1 MNGGSPLR
9 LKTNLRKLNCIIV
22 FVLVLGSFAG
32 CVKASVHSK
41 NVIEVKEFS
50 EEQKQIVD
58 LISTDEQKVLIF
70 DFRTEDTYKN
80 VDFWVE
86 TYKNGKLVD
95 SRAAGTN
102 VTYDDAKLLKGELAV
117 TINQMPDYKWT
128 LIYAEDKGYKGNNTS
143 ELNTNYN
150 MVANAY
156 CSIIQPVEIEDGKEI
171 VLYASVF
178 KQESKFETF
187 DIQNFLDTN
196 NLKEY
201 EYAHIIK
208 CKFSK

>member
-1 MNGGSPLR
+1 MVN
-9 LKTNLRKLNCIIV
+9 TNSIKLNCIIV
-22 FVLVLGSFAG
+22 FILFIGSFAG
-32 CVKASVHSK
+32 CVKGSNYSK
-41 NVIEVKEFS
+41 NIIEAKMFS

-58 LISTDEQKVLIF
+58 LISTNEQKVLIF

-86 TYKNGKLVD
+86 TYNNGKLVD

-102 VTYDDAKLLKGELAV
+102 VTYDDAKLLTGELAV

-150 MVANAY
+150 MVASAY
-156 CSIIQPVEIEDGKEI
+156 CSMIQPVEIEDGKEI
-171 VLYASVF
+171 VLYACIF

>member
-1 MNGGSPLR
+1 MISP
-9 LKTNLRKLNCIIV
+9 N
-22 FVLVLGSFAG
+22 
-32 CVKASVHSK
+32 
-41 NVIEVKEFS
+41 
-50 EEQKQIVD
+50 EQKI
-58 LISTDEQKVLIF
+58 LIF
-70 DFRTEDTYKN
+70 DFRTEDAYKK

-117 TINQMPDYKWT
+117 TITQTPDYKWT
-128 LIYAEDKGYKGNNTS
+128 LIYEESEGYKGHNTS
-143 ELNTNYN
+143 ELNKNYN
-150 MVANAY
+150 SVASAY

-201 EYAHIIK
+201 EYAHLIK